1 MTRPIL
7 KQNIILS
14 RFRNSTISKRM
25 LGLRVQVYNG
35 VWPLTKLLDE
45 RMVGLKLGEF
55 SHTKRFDGQNLAKRR
70 TRRKTKKTK

>member
-1 MTRPIL
+1 
-7 KQNIILS
+7 
-14 RFRNSTISKRM
+14 M